1 MDSLPFEIPISL
13 VTYTDHFQNDPQKA
27 IDKLKNRIQRLGSD
41 AVAHFLLA
49 WFYYKIDNKEEA
61 IENALK
67 AKTFAPGSPFFE
79 YLHYFLIHP
88 EAFEAWVP
96 ENYFRDRNFKS
107 SISLNS
113 NLIQDLETLIRR
125 LTEAESKKITLD
137 NDSADSTDL
146 SLESQ
151 TIDDIASETLA
162 KIYEEQGKFDEAI
175 AIYKR
180 LSDINSSKK
189 DHYHEQIDRLKEN
202 S

>member
-1 MDSLPFEIPISL
+1 MDSLPFEIPKSL
-13 VTYTDHFQNDPQKA
+13 VTYTDHFENDPQKA

-49 WFYYKIDNKEEA
+49 WFYYKIDNIEEA
-61 IENALK
+61 IDNALK
-67 AKTFAPGSPFFE
+67 AKTFAPGSPFLE
-79 YLHYFLIHP
+79 YLHYLLIHP

-113 NLIQDLETLIRR
+113 NLIQDLETLIQR

-137 NDSADSTDL
+137 NDSTDSTDL

-175 AIYKR
+175 TMYER
-180 LSDINSSKK
+180 LSDINK
-189 DHYHEQIDRLKEN
+189 DKRDDYHKQIDRLKEN
-202 S
+202 T